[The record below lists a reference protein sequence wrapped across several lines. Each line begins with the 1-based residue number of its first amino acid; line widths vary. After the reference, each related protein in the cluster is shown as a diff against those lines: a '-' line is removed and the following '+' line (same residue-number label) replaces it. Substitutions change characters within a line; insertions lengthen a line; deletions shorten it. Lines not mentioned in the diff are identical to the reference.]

1 MKKYKI
7 DLQKYAADEKLI
19 KSENLARVRDIDFVE
34 RFGYSVR
41 KLVEALGVTRII
53 RKQSGTVLKAYKV
66 TGTLESGTVA
76 EGEVIPL
83 SKYQT
88 SYEPIGEVT
97 LNKWR
102 KQTSIEAV
110 SEKGYDQA
118 VNDTSDKMLQDI
130 QKGIRKNFFT
140 FLATGTGA
148 VTAVGLQATLAQA
161 WGKLQVLFE
170 DDAVDT
176 VFFLNPLDIA
186 DYLGTAQITVQTAFG
201 MTYIENFLG
210 LGDAFLNSSVPQG
223 KFYATAKENI
233 VLYYIDVEDADISE
247 AFSFT
252 KDETGY
258 IGIHTGPT
266 YDNLTSETVAV
277 SGVGLFA
284 ENLAGIVV
292 GTITKE

>member
-34 RFGYSVR
+34 RFGYSIK
-41 KLVEALGVTRII
+41 KLVEALGVTRVI

-83 SKYQT
+83 SKFET
-88 SYEPIGEVT
+88 KYEPIGEIT
-97 LNKWR
+97 IDKWR
-102 KQTSIEAV
+102 KATTIESI

-118 VNDTSDKMLQDI
+118 VNDTSEKMLKEI
-130 QKGIRKNFFT
+130 QKSIRQKFFT
-140 FLATGTGA
+140 FLGTGSTS

-161 WGKLQVLFE
+161 WGKIQVLFD
-170 DDAVDT
+170 DDAVEM
-176 VFFLNPLDIA
+176 VSFVNPEDVA
-186 DYLGTAQITVQTAFG
+186 DYLGSAQITIQTAFG

-210 LGDAFLNSSVPQG
+210 LGVVFLNGSVPKG
-223 KFYATAKENI
+223 KLYSTAKENI
-233 VLYYIDVEDADISE
+233 VLYYVDVEDGDISE

-258 IGIHTGPT
+258 IGIHTSPT
-266 YDNLTSETVAV
+266 YNNLTSETVAA